1 MDRLIYTAMTG
12 AIHTMH
18 QQATTSHNLAN
29 VTTTG
34 FRAQVDSFRA
44 VPVISE
50 GSPTRDFVV
59 DAEVGTD
66 FRLGAIQ
73 QTGRVLDVA
82 LLNKG
87 WLVVEMP
94 DGTEAYTR
102 HGSLVTTTEG
112 LLQTREGH
120 NVRSMEGGPIIV
132 PTDMPYTI
140 ETDGTVSSIDDT
152 TTPRTV
158 MLIGQLRLVNPPE
171 EMLVRGG
178 DGLFRMRDGTVPPV
192 DPGVKLVNGA
202 LEASNVSAA
211 ETLVNMITLARQF
224 ELQMNMISHA
234 DENASRAIS
243 ILTLPG

>member
-1 MDRLIYTAMTG
+1 MDRLLYTAMTG
-12 AIHTMH
+12 AIHTMN

-66 FRLGAIQ
+66 FRLGALQ
-73 QTGRVLDVA
+73 QTGRVLDLA
-82 LLNKG
+82 LLNNG
-87 WLVVEMP
+87 WLVVDMP

-102 HGSLVTTTEG
+102 NGSLITTPEG

-120 NVRSMEGGPIIV
+120 NIKGLEGPIV
-132 PTDMPYTI
+132 LPLDLQYMI
-140 ETDGTVSSIDDT
+140 ESDGTVSATDDT

-158 MLIGQLRLVNPPE
+158 MVIGQLRLVNPPE
-171 EMLVRGG
+171 EQLVRGT
-178 DGLFRMRDGTVPPV
+178 DGLFRMKDGTLPAF

-202 LEASNVSAA
+202 LEASNVNPA
-211 ETLVNMITLARQF
+211 ETLVNIISLARQF
-224 ELQMNMISHA
+224 ELQMNMIKHA
-234 DENASRAIS
+234 DENASRAIG
-243 ILTLPG
+243 ILTLNG

>member
-12 AIHTMH
+12 AIHTMN

-29 VTTTG
+29 VTTAG

-66 FRLGAIQ
+66 FRLGAVQ
-73 QTGRVLDVA
+73 HTGRVLDLA
-82 LLNKG
+82 ILNKG
-87 WLVVEMP
+87 WLAVEMP
-94 DGTEAYTR
+94 DGSEAYTR
-102 HGSLVTTTEG
+102 HGSLVTTPEG
-112 LLQTREGH
+112 VLQTREGY
-120 NVRSMEGGPIIV
+120 NVRGLEGPVIV

-140 ETDGTVSSIDDT
+140 ETDGTVSSMDDT

-158 MLIGQLRLVNPPE
+158 MAIGQLRLVNPPE
-171 EMLVRGG
+171 GQLVRGA
-178 DGLFRMRDGTVPPV
+178 DGLFRMRDGTIPPA

-202 LEASNVSAA
+202 LEASNVNAA
-211 ETLVNMITLARQF
+211 ETLVNIISLARQF
-224 ELQMNMISHA
+224 EMQMNMIKHA
-234 DENASRAIS
+234 DENASRAIG
-243 ILTLPG
+243 ILTLNG

>member
-12 AIHTMH
+12 AIHTMN
-18 QQATTSHNLAN
+18 QQATTAHNLAN

-66 FRLGAIQ
+66 FNLGAIQ
-73 QTGRVLDVA
+73 HTGRALDVA
-82 LLNKG
+82 LMNQG

-102 HGSLVTTTEG
+102 HGSLMVTPEG
-112 LLQTREGH
+112 VLQTREGR
-120 NVRSMEGGPIIV
+120 NVRGVDGPIVV
-132 PTDMPYTI
+132 PTDLPYTI
-140 ETDGTVSSIDDT
+140 EVDGTVSSIDDT

-158 MLIGQLRLVNPPE
+158 MAIGQLRLVNPPE
-171 EMLVRGG
+171 SQLVRGG
-178 DGLFRMRDGTVPPV
+178 DGLFRMKDGTIPPA
-192 DPGVKLVNGA
+192 DPGVKLVGSA
-202 LEASNVSAA
+202 LEASNVNAA
-211 ETLVNMITLARQF
+211 DTLVHIISLARQF
-224 ELQMNMISHA
+224 ELQMNMIKHA
-234 DENASRAIS
+234 DENASRAIG
-243 ILTLPG
+243 ILTLNG